1 VINATSLQPTIGLD
15 PKDAIRVEQWL
26 YSHGPRRKKTI
37 ENRYVFLCSN
47 CKKREIAGRACQ
59 LPAMI
64 GLCKVC
70 SRQRW
75 TKRPYEAVYRMM
87 LLKGPARG
95 GKRKDWKFLS
105 FDEFLKFTETKNCH
119 YCDGGIVW
127 REYSRLEALKDGRG
141 FGYNLDRVNNDKGYE
156 KENLVVC
163 CTFCNQLKRNLL
175 TYEDMI
181 LLRDSGLLQTLK
193 ERYEAR
199 KRESANSAHA

>member
-1 VINATSLQPTIGLD
+1 
-15 PKDAIRVEQWL
+15 
-26 YSHGPRRKKTI
+26 
-37 ENRYVFLCSN
+37 
-47 CKKREIAGRACQ
+47 
-59 LPAMI
+59 
-64 GLCKVC
+64 
-70 SRQRW
+70 
-75 TKRPYEAVYRMM
+75 MM

-105 FDEFLKFTETKNCH
+105 FDEFLKFTEIKNCH